1 MTPTEIHKALQE
13 FGADKGPIRA
23 SISIHDDNRKWVVC
37 GIFWPDGI
45 VAGGTSVHVNG
56 DSFEGVIAAM
66 HEKWDEIKD
75 ARAATKTKDMALA
88 IIRITHE
95 QGICTDAALRADFSG
110 ADVADYGESATALAN
125 EMGERGPFSIVETAG
140 ANAA

>member
-1 MTPTEIHKALQE
+1 MTPTEIQNALAE
-13 FGADKGPIRA
+13 FCEDKGHIYPTVSVTEKGLDA
-23 SISIHDDNRKWVVC
+23 H
-37 GIFWPDGI
+37 FWPDGI
-45 VAGGTSVHVNG
+45 AKGSAVHARG
-56 DSFEGVIAAM
+56 ESFAEIIAAM
-66 HEKWDEIKD
+66 QAKWDEIKD

-95 QGICTDAALRADFSG
+95 RGVCTDAALRADFSG
-110 ADVADYGESATALAN
+110 ADVADYGEAATALAN